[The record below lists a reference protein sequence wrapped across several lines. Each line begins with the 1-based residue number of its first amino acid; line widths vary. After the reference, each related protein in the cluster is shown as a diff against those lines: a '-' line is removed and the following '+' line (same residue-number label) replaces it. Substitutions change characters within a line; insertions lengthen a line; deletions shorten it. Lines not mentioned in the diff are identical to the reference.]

1 MVLVGVG
8 KNVDKVKDVIMA
20 KILNKKSSKIF
31 VATMVLLI
39 IIKMLKGYNIPFW
52 GFIFWGILLVGFLVG
67 LFVAEKE

>member
-1 MVLVGVG
+1 MI
-8 KNVDKVKDVIMA
+8 N
-20 KILNKKSSKIF
+20 ILNKKSSKIF